1 MRMLKLLVLAFA
13 AALAAGCVYDYGVG
27 KDFPHLE
34 KSLIVIEGDIIAG
47 GISEVRVSATS
58 KMETT
63 RSASTKAE
71 DYVLREP
78 LCQVWVE
85 SAEGE
90 VWPGK
95 DTTYVWGFENYFD
108 RRLLRI
114 SYTVD
119 TRDLPVDGEYRLCV
133 SYPDRGEY
141 RSKFK
146 KVLKAPQVESF
157 DFVFAPDTSYIN
169 VMLTSRGD
177 NDGARFCRIEYEEW
191 WENRPPLMPNVIL
204 YPGRYDLTTLSQPY
218 KDSLY
223 KCFDKFA
230 SQKILLEDT
239 RNMSENVVK
248 DKIVTTLYKQQRRV
262 NRLYCI
268 TLFQTPLDKEGY
280 DYYKALKSN
289 SEEMGGLYSPY
300 PSEIV
305 GNVFSE
311 TFPDEVVI
319 GYVNV
324 CTRGEKRIFLDG
336 QKLELFN
343 WRKCLEMETVEKK
356 YWRTTY
362 DKREMRPYDY
372 LRKLEDGEYVI
383 DSDRAYWGS
392 KDCFDVSRCYEKPD
406 FWPR

>member
-63 RSASTKAE
+63 RYASTKAE

-204 YPGRYDLTTLSQPY
+204 YPSRYDLTTLSQPY

-230 SQKILLEDT
+230 SQKILLEEGIANADAFVALTKHDEENMVLSLFASNFDNAKVITKINRFEYEDIIKHLKLDT
-239 RNMSENVVK
+239 TIYPNSITSDVIVRYVRAMKNVLGSNVETMYNIIK
-248 DKIVTTLYKQQRRV
+248 DKVEASEFFVREGSPI
-262 NRLYCI
+262 I
-268 TLFQTPLDKEGY
+268 GTPLVDLKFKNDVLIAAIIRGKTVTIPRGG
-280 DYYKALKSN
+280 DSIKAGDSVIVVSKLTALRDISDVLETKS
-289 SEEMGGLYSPY
+289 
-300 PSEIV
+300 
-305 GNVFSE
+305 
-311 TFPDEVVI
+311 
-319 GYVNV
+319 
-324 CTRGEKRIFLDG
+324 
-336 QKLELFN
+336 
-343 WRKCLEMETVEKK
+343 
-356 YWRTTY
+356 
-362 DKREMRPYDY
+362 
-372 LRKLEDGEYVI
+372 
-383 DSDRAYWGS
+383 
-392 KDCFDVSRCYEKPD
+392 
-406 FWPR
+406 

>member
-1 MRMLKLLVLAFA
+1 MRMLKLLVLVFA

-47 GISEVRVSATS
+47 GISEVRVSTTS

-71 DYVLREP
+71 DYVLHEP

-95 DTTYVWGFENYFD
+95 DTTYVWGFENYFN

-204 YPGRYDLTTLSQPY
+204 YPSKYELTILSQPY

-248 DKIVTTLYKQQRRV
+248 DKVVTTLYKQQRRV
-262 NRLYCI
+262 NRLYSI

-336 QKLELFN
+336 GKLGLFN

-362 DKREMRPYDY
+362 DNRGMRPYDY
-372 LRKLEDGEYVI
+372 LRKWEDGDYVL
-383 DSDRAYWGS
+383 DFDRAYWGS

>member
-47 GISEVRVSATS
+47 GISEVRVSTTS
-58 KMETT
+58 KMAPT

-157 DFVFAPDTSYIN
+157 DFVFAPGSFNYSGPVVLI
-169 VMLTSRGD
+169 
-177 NDGARFCRIEYEEW
+177 
-191 WENRPPLMPNVIL
+191 
-204 YPGRYDLTTLSQPY
+204 
-218 KDSLY
+218 SLIW
-223 KCFDKFA
+223 
-230 SQKILLEDT
+230 S
-239 RNMSENVVK
+239 
-248 DKIVTTLYKQQRRV
+248 
-262 NRLYCI
+262 
-268 TLFQTPLDKEGY
+268 
-280 DYYKALKSN
+280 SN
-289 SEEMGGLYSPY
+289 
-300 PSEIV
+300 
-305 GNVFSE
+305 
-311 TFPDEVVI
+311 
-319 GYVNV
+319 
-324 CTRGEKRIFLDG
+324 
-336 QKLELFN
+336 
-343 WRKCLEMETVEKK
+343 
-356 YWRTTY
+356 
-362 DKREMRPYDY
+362 
-372 LRKLEDGEYVI
+372 
-383 DSDRAYWGS
+383 
-392 KDCFDVSRCYEKPD
+392 
-406 FWPR
+406 